1 MHSFK
6 SVKIIDNGKSIILQR
21 PDGSALR
28 YHSTWLRDNALDPKT
43 RDIKNGQRLIT
54 LSDIPIDTCG
64 KSAILDDKGEN
75 ISLTFSPESK
85 KISFSASWLETYAY
99 DVEKKSLKGWISS
112 DLKIWNSD
120 MIKNIP
126 NIDYK
131 TAKSNNILLL
141 KWMKSLHK
149 YGFAKISGGN
159 KESGAIIQIANLIG
173 YIRETNY
180 GKFFEVRSEISAVNL
195 AYTNLGLQAH
205 TDNPYRDPA
214 PTIQILYCIEN
225 SASGGDSKV
234 VDGFKAAILLK
245 EAMPEYFDL
254 LTKYC
259 ARFEYNEDGKTHLQ
273 SRRPM
278 IELSPDSEIIT
289 IRFNNRSAAP
299 ITDVPYNDM
308 ENYYKAYRKFSEI
321 INNPS
326 MAINFK
332 LKPGEGFVV
341 DNTRVLH
348 SRTAYSGSGNRWLQ
362 GCYVD
367 KDGLLSKIST
377 LLEKKNS

>member
-6 SVKIIDNGKSIILQR
+6 SVKIIDNGKSIILQQA
-21 PDGSALR
+21 DGSTLR

-54 LSDIPIDTCG
+54 LSDIPIDTCV

-85 KISFSASWLETYAY
+85 KVSFSTSWLETYAY
-99 DVEKKSLKGWISS
+99 DVKKKSLKGWISP
-112 DLKIWNSD
+112 DLKIWSSD
-120 MIKNIP
+120 MLKNIP

-131 TAKSNNILLL
+131 IAKSDNILLL
-141 KWMKSLHK
+141 KWMKSLHN

-180 GKFFEVRSEISAVNL
+180 GKFFEVRSEINAVNL

-205 TDNPYRDPA
+205 TDNPYRDPV

-245 EAMPEYFDL
+245 EENPEYFDL

-278 IELSPDSEIIT
+278 IELSPDSEIIA

-299 ITDVPYNDM
+299 ITDVPYNGM

-326 MAINFK
+326 IAINFK
-332 LKPGEGFVV
+332 LKPGEGFAV

-367 KDGLLSKIST
+367 KDGLLSKIFT
-377 LLEKKNS
+377 LSKKL

>member
-1 MHSFK
+1 MSSFK

-21 PDGSALR
+21 TDGSALR
-28 YHSTWLRDNALDPKT
+28 YHSTWLRDNALDSKT
-43 RDIKNGQRLIT
+43 RDPRNGQRLIT
-54 LSDIPIDTCG
+54 LSDIPKDTCV
-64 KSAILDDKGEN
+64 KSVILDSKGEN
-75 ISLTFSPESK
+75 ISLIFSPESK
-85 KISFSASWLETYAY
+85 KVSFSTSWLEMYAY
-99 DVEKKSLKGWISS
+99 DVKNYFLKGWISS
-112 DLKIWNSD
+112 DLKIWKSEQL
-120 MIKNIP
+120 KNIP

-131 TAKSNNILLL
+131 TAKSNNTLLL

-149 YGFAKISGGN
+149 FGFAKITGGN
-159 KESGAIIQIANLIG
+159 KESGDIIRIANLIG

-180 GKFFEVRSEISAVNL
+180 GKFFEVKSEINAVNL

-214 PTIQILYCIEN
+214 PTIQILYCLEN

-245 EAMPEYFDL
+245 EENSEYFNL

-278 IELSPDSEIIT
+278 IELSPDGEIIA

-332 LKPGEGFVV
+332 MKPGEGYVV

-348 SRTAYSGSGNRWLQ
+348 SRPAYSGSGRRLLQ

-367 KDGLLSKIST
+367 KDGLLSKIFT
-377 LLEKKNS
+377 LSKRL

>member
-6 SVKIIDNGKSIILQR
+6 SVKIIDKGKSIILQR

-54 LSDIPIDTCG
+54 LSDIPIDTCV

-85 KISFSASWLETYAY
+85 KVSFSTSWLETYAY
-99 DVEKKSLKGWISS
+99 DVKKKSLKGWISP
-112 DLKIWNSD
+112 DLKIWSSD
-120 MIKNIP
+120 MLKNIP

-131 TAKSNNILLL
+131 TAKSDNILLL

-214 PTIQILYCIEN
+214 PTIQILYCLEN

-245 EAMPEYFDL
+245 EENPEYFDL

-367 KDGLLSKIST
+367 KDGFLSKIFT
-377 LLEKKNS
+377 LSKKL

>member
-6 SVKIIDNGKSIILQR
+6 SVKIIDDGKSIILQR
-21 PDGSALR
+21 ADGRTLR

-43 RDIKNGQRLIT
+43 RDIKNGQRLIV
-54 LSDIPIDTCG
+54 LSDIPIDTCV
-64 KSAILDDKGEN
+64 KFANLDDKGEN
-75 ISLTFSPESK
+75 ISLTFFPESK
-85 KISFSASWLETYAY
+85 KVSFSTSWLETHAY
-99 DVEKKSLKGWISS
+99 DVKKIFSKGWISS
-112 DLKIWNSD
+112 DLKVWKSD
-120 MIKNIP
+120 MSKNIP

-131 TAKSNNILLL
+131 TAKSDNTLLL

-149 YGFAKISGGN
+149 YGFAKITGGN

-180 GKFFEVRSEISAVNL
+180 GKFFEVRSEINAVNL

-205 TDNPYRDPA
+205 TDNPYRDPV

-225 SASGGDSKV
+225 SVSGGDSKV

-245 EAMPEYFDL
+245 EENQEYFNL

-259 ARFEYNEDGKTHLQ
+259 ARFEYNGDEKTHLQ

-278 IELSPDSEIIT
+278 IELSPDGEIIA

-299 ITDVPYNDM
+299 IIDVPYNDM
-308 ENYYKAYRKFSEI
+308 ENYYNAYRKFSEI
-321 INNPS
+321 INDPS
-326 MAINFK
+326 ISINFK
-332 LKPGEGFVV
+332 LKPGESFVV

-348 SRTAYSGSGNRWLQ
+348 SRTDYSGSGNRWLQ

-367 KDGLLSKIST
+367 KDGLLSKIFT
-377 LLEKKNS
+377 LSKKL

>member
-1 MHSFK
+1 MNSFK

-21 PDGSALR
+21 DDGSTLR

-54 LSDIPIDTCG
+54 LSDIPIDTCV
-64 KSAILDDKGEN
+64 KSANLDDKGEN

-85 KISFSASWLETYAY
+85 KVSFSTSWLETYAY
-99 DVEKKSLKGWISS
+99 DVEKKFLKGWISP
-112 DLKIWNSD
+112 DLKIWKSD
-120 MIKNIP
+120 MLKNIP

-131 TAKSNNILLL
+131 AAKSDNTLLL
-141 KWMKSLHK
+141 KWMQFLHK
-149 YGFAKISGGN
+149 YGFAKITGGN

-173 YIRETNY
+173 YVRETNY
-180 GKFFEVRSEISAVNL
+180 GKFFEVRSEINGDNL

-205 TDNPYRDPA
+205 TDNPYRDPV

-245 EAMPEYFDL
+245 EENQEYFNL

-259 ARFEYNEDGKTHLQ
+259 ARFEYNEDKKTHLE

-278 IELSPDSEIIT
+278 IELSPDGEIIA

-332 LKPGEGFVV
+332 LKPGEGFVT

-348 SRTAYSGSGNRWLQ
+348 SRTAYSGSGSRWLQ

-367 KDGLLSKIST
+367 KDGLLSKIFT
-377 LLEKKNS
+377 LSKKL

>member
-21 PDGSALR
+21 ADGSALR
-28 YHSTWLRDNALDPKT
+28 YHSTWLRDNALDPET

-54 LSDIPIDTCG
+54 LSDIPIDICV

-75 ISLTFSPESK
+75 ISLTFYPESK
-85 KISFSASWLETYAY
+85 KVSFSTSWLETYAY
-99 DVEKKSLKGWISS
+99 DVEKKSLKGWISP
-112 DLKIWNSD
+112 DLEIWNSD
-120 MIKNIP
+120 MSKNIP

-131 TAKSNNILLL
+131 NAKSDNILLL
-141 KWMKSLHK
+141 KWMRSLHK
-149 YGFAKISGGN
+149 YGFAKINGGN

-180 GKFFEVRSEISAVNL
+180 GKFFEVRSKINAVNL

-225 SASGGDSKV
+225 SALGGDSKV

-245 EAMPEYFDL
+245 EESQEYFNL

-259 ARFEYNEDGKTHLQ
+259 ARFEYNEDKKTHLE

-278 IELSPDSEIIT
+278 IELSPDGEIIA

-332 LKPGEGFVV
+332 LKPGEGFVT

-348 SRTAYSGSGNRWLQ
+348 SRTAYSGSGSRWLQ

-367 KDGLLSKIST
+367 KDGLLSKIFT
-377 LLEKKNS
+377 LSKKL

>member
-54 LSDIPIDTCG
+54 LSDIPIDTCV

-85 KISFSASWLETYAY
+85 KVSFSTSWLETYAY
-99 DVEKKSLKGWISS
+99 DVKKKSLKGWISP
-112 DLKIWNSD
+112 DLKIWSSD
-120 MIKNIP
+120 MLKNIP

-131 TAKSNNILLL
+131 TAKSDNILLL
-141 KWMKSLHK
+141 KWMKSLHA

-159 KESGAIIQIANLIG
+159 KESGAIIQIANLIR

-180 GKFFEVRSEISAVNL
+180 GKFLEVRSEISAVNL

-225 SASGGDSKV
+225 SASGGDTKI

-245 EAMPEYFDL
+245 EENPKYFDL

-321 INNPS
+321 INDPT
-326 MAINFK
+326 MAVNFK
-332 LKPGEGFVV
+332 LKPGECFVV

-367 KDGLLSKIST
+367 KDGLLSKIFT
-377 LLEKKNS
+377 LSKKL

>member
-54 LSDIPIDTCG
+54 LSDIPIDTCV

-85 KISFSASWLETYAY
+85 KVSFSTSWLETYAY
-99 DVEKKSLKGWISS
+99 DVKKKSLKGWISP
-112 DLKIWNSD
+112 DLKIWSSD
-120 MIKNIP
+120 MLKNIP

-131 TAKSNNILLL
+131 IAKSDNILLL

-245 EAMPEYFDL
+245 EENPKYFDL

-299 ITDVPYNDM
+299 ITDVPYEDM

-367 KDGLLSKIST
+367 KDGFLSKIFT
-377 LLEKKNS
+377 LSKKL

>member
-1 MHSFK
+1 MNSFK
-6 SVKIIDNGKSIILQR
+6 SVKIIDDGKSIILQR
-21 PDGSALR
+21 ADGSALR
-28 YHSTWLRDNALDPKT
+28 YHSTWLRDNALDSKT
-43 RDIKNGQRLIT
+43 RDTKNGQRLIT
-54 LSDIPIDTCG
+54 LSDIPIDTCV

-85 KISFSASWLETYAY
+85 KISFSTSWLETYAY
-99 DVEKKSLKGWISS
+99 DVNKNFLKGWVSP
-112 DLKIWNSD
+112 DLKVWKSD
-120 MIKNIP
+120 MSKNIP

-131 TAKSNNILLL
+131 IAKSDNTLLL
-141 KWMKSLHK
+141 NWMKSLHR
-149 YGFAKISGGN
+149 YGFAKTTGGN

-180 GKFFEVRSEISAVNL
+180 GKFFEVRSEINAVNL

-205 TDNPYRDPA
+205 TDNPYRDPV

-245 EAMPEYFDL
+245 EENQEYFNL

-259 ARFEYNEDGKTHLQ
+259 ARFEYNGDEKTHLQ

-278 IELSPDSEIIT
+278 IELSPDGEIIA
-289 IRFNNRSAAP
+289 IRFNNRSTAP
-299 ITDVPYNDM
+299 ITDVPYSDM
-308 ENYYKAYRKFSEI
+308 ENYYNAYREFSEI

-332 LKPGEGFVV
+332 LKPGEGFVA

-367 KDGLLSKIST
+367 KDGLLSKIFT
-377 LLEKKNS
+377 LSKRL

>member
-1 MHSFK
+1 MNSFK
-6 SVKIIDNGKSIILQR
+6 SVKIIDDGKSIILQR
-21 PDGSALR
+21 ADGSTLR
-28 YHSTWLRDNALDPKT
+28 YHSTWLRDNALDSKT
-43 RDIKNGQRLIT
+43 RDIRNGQRLIT
-54 LSDIPIDTCG
+54 LSDIPIDTCV

-85 KISFSASWLETYAY
+85 KISFSTRWLETYAY
-99 DVEKKSLKGWISS
+99 DVNKNFLKGWVSP
-112 DLKIWNSD
+112 DLKVWKSD
-120 MIKNIP
+120 MSKNIP

-131 TAKSNNILLL
+131 TAKSDNTLLL
-141 KWMKSLHK
+141 NWMKSLHR
-149 YGFAKISGGN
+149 YGFAKITGGN

-180 GKFFEVRSEISAVNL
+180 GKFFEVRSEINAVNL

-205 TDNPYRDPA
+205 TDNPYRDPV

-245 EAMPEYFDL
+245 EENQEYFNL

-259 ARFEYNEDGKTHLQ
+259 ARFEYNGDEKTHLQ

-278 IELSPDSEIIT
+278 IELSPDGEIIT

-308 ENYYKAYRKFSEI
+308 ENYYNAYRKFSEI
-321 INNPS
+321 INDPS

-332 LKPGEGFVV
+332 LEPGESFVV

-367 KDGLLSKIST
+367 KDGLLSKIFT
-377 LLEKKNS
+377 LSKKL

>member
-54 LSDIPIDTCG
+54 LSDIPIDTCV

-85 KISFSASWLETYAY
+85 KVSFSTSWLETYAY
-99 DVEKKSLKGWISS
+99 DVKKKSLKGWISP
-112 DLKIWNSD
+112 DLKIWSSD
-120 MIKNIP
+120 ILKNIP

-131 TAKSNNILLL
+131 IAKSDNILLL

-245 EAMPEYFDL
+245 EENPKYFDL

-367 KDGLLSKIST
+367 KDGLLSKIFT
-377 LLEKKNS
+377 LSKKL